1 MNMQLVE
8 SLIQVISSLSVEEQ
22 NLLGA
27 RLTDRLTAL
36 SQNSIQ
42 LDITNDDI
50 LQPLIAS
57 GRIIPPRHFQDSV
70 SISEAEFREM
80 THNIRI
86 SGKPLSETVIE
97 DRGEW

>member
-27 RLTDRLTAL
+27 RLTDRRTAL

-57 GRIIPPRHFQDSV
+57 GRIIPPRHFQDSA

-80 THNIRI
+80 THNIKI

>member
-8 SLIQVISSLSVEEQ
+8 SLMQVISSLSLEEQ
-22 NLLGA
+22 NLLSERFA
-27 RLTDRLTAL
+27 SLQTAMP
-36 SQNSIQ
+36 QNPIQ
-42 LDITNDDI
+42 LDVANDDI

-57 GRIIPPRHFQDSV
+57 GRIIPPCHSQNV
-70 SISEAEFREM
+70 ASISEADFREM
-80 THNIRI
+80 TRNIKF